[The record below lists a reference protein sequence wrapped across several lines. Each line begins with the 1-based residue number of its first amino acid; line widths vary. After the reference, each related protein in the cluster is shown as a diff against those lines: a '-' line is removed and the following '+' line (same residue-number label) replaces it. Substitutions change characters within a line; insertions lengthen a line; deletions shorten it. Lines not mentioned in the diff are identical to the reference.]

1 MIDRVMSI
9 IGLLML
15 GAFLIVVPIFVPHL
29 DLIAITLACGLLAT
43 YDMWRHLVSK
53 HKT

>member
-1 MIDRVMSI
+1 MTDKIMAM

-29 DLIAITLACGLLAT
+29 DLIAITIGAGLLAS
-43 YDMWRHLVSK
+43 YDIWRHISAK
-53 HKT
+53 HKS